1 MRGYPLLTSILDP
14 DWSGIE
20 RIRKVDA
27 LFFLLSS
34 YEKTLRNKR
43 WRSGVSVESNPS
55 LLTKVETDPV
65 CPLIE

>member
-34 YEKTLRNKR
+34 YEKTL
-43 WRSGVSVESNPS
+43 
-55 LLTKVETDPV
+55 
-65 CPLIE
+65 